1 MKKQDVLIIKSI
13 MDDDYEY
20 WDRDDEE
27 FDMDNEVAI
36 TPVNE
41 NSDIIFEEI
50 EEPEENFE
58 DKEMKE
64 KLSPPIMY
72 EYEKTNIISKRKTQL
87 DNNKPSTMEE
97 YILKHKITSSFEI
110 ANIEFDNGKLPNFHI
125 IREFDKGYYEKWGF
139 NDFVYLPK

>member
-1 MKKQDVLIIKSI
+1 
-13 MDDDYEY
+13 MDDDYEYEYEY

-27 FDMDNEVAI
+27 FDMDNEVAV

-41 NSDIIFEEI
+41 NENTDIIFDEI

-58 DKEMKE
+58 DKEMKV

-72 EYEKTNIISKRKTQL
+72 EYEKANIISKRKTQL

-110 ANIEFDNGKLPNFHI
+110 ANIEFDNGKLPNFYI
-125 IREFDKGYYEKWGF
+125 MRKFDKGYYEKWRF

>member
-1 MKKQDVLIIKSI
+1 MKYRIFK
-13 MDDDYEY
+13 
-20 WDRDDEE
+20 
-27 FDMDNEVAI
+27 
-36 TPVNE
+36 E
-41 NSDIIFEEI
+41 NKLVIASHNQGKIREIRELLQPLNIEILSAYDLKI

-58 DKEMKE
+58 DKEMKV

-72 EYEKTNIISKRKTQL
+72 EYEKANIISKRKTQL

-110 ANIEFDNGKLPNFHI
+110 ANIEFDNGKLPNFYI
-125 IREFDKGYYEKWGF
+125 MRKFDKGYYEKWRF